1 MATPRAELSSIA
13 SSLTDLARRVTALA
27 DHARDRGDEELAS
40 ELFTVERELK
50 AALRRL
56 ERAAS
61 SNGRTPGR

>member
-13 SSLTDLARRVTALA
+13 STLTELTRRVTTLA
-27 DHARDRGDEELAS
+27 DHSRDGGDEDLAS
-40 ELFTVERELK
+40 ELFTVERDLK

-61 SNGRTPGR
+61 SNGRSPAT